1 MCLNDYGSKRKTWSR
16 HLRHLIGPPPPH
28 RRDLT
33 VQTAASNEESAVF
46 FTNLINK
53 NAKKQKHSLIL
64 IKRVYQEKTV
74 DSPSAHMKKKT
85 LRIAQETQESIFQP
99 PSHDSVYL
107 VEERQPHRNRD
118 WSTYIQ
124 MIVFWEVSVICNNKV
139 SLWSQEINGDLGLS
153 NNKWRLLST

>member
-1 MCLNDYGSKRKTWSR
+1 VIQAPS
-16 HLRHLIGPPPPH
+16 PPH
-28 RRDLT
+28 WAAAAAPARSHSSDRGLKRRKCR
-33 VQTAASNEESAVF
+33 F

-118 WSTYIQ
+118 
-124 MIVFWEVSVICNNKV
+124 
-139 SLWSQEINGDLGLS
+139 
-153 NNKWRLLST
+153 

>member
-1 MCLNDYGSKRKTWSR
+1 MIMDLRGKRDPGTFATS
-16 HLRHLIGPPPPH
+16 LG
-28 RRDLT
+28 RRRRT
-33 VQTAASNEESAVF
+33 GEISQFRPRPQTKKVPF

-118 WSTYIQ
+118 
-124 MIVFWEVSVICNNKV
+124 
-139 SLWSQEINGDLGLS
+139 
-153 NNKWRLLST
+153 